1 MYIHVTLTDWYVWN
15 DPNVYGFIYVYSWD
29 EEVYKEWAAG
39 VNEAC
44 AFNLKQPLLL
54 RNEETRLISVNFDPQ
69 LTAVLRE
76 VKYLENRGS
85 EDIPDSAGTLYSK
98 NDTLWLYVTNLDL
111 SVQLYNKVRNTVLEV
126 EFPLIE
132 GQLDQIDT
140 KLQQAEQTLNWE
152 NQGKIHWFHYYK
164 KKHILQ

>member
-1 MYIHVTLTDWYVWN
+1 M
-15 DPNVYGFIYVYSWD
+15 
-29 EEVYKEWAAG
+29 
-39 VNEAC
+39 
-44 AFNLKQPLLL
+44 
-54 RNEETRLISVNFDPQ
+54 NFDPQ

-152 NQGKIHWFHYYK
+152 NQGKIH
-164 KKHILQ
+164 